1 MRVKVEIPFH
11 FTDLNADLVKG
22 DEIEVNEQQLARIR
36 AVNINM
42 VSVIGEVEETKPK
55 TRAKKS
61 K

>member
-55 TRAKKS
+55 TRTKKS